1 MSEAEKTYKIIYG
14 DYHKDGIPHVVDKT
28 FNNLQDAKSLFE
40 RLDVRTRFEGFRN
53 DQDET
58 VLSCFAELGVI
69 GENGLLETLD
79 YKRWPEK
86 DYLETPECK
95 GLPEGWVWSDLA
107 ARRIAGSDLAYG
119 LAERMVGN
127 PDAKIDDLIQEQAA
141 PAMDRAELF
150 EWAMADVANLAAV
163 EDVFDNAG
171 YTEEPFE
178 SFTGLIEGAYRQTSR
193 AELENC
199 IDQIQKAA
207 LYLKSSEVFSPSNEV
222 ERMALSPAL
231 IREINGFDCSEQAY
245 RFDDLI
251 ESFDFQ
257 MEHASDILPDTPR
270 LDIARTMDEARTKD
284 GDFILQEES
293 KEAVSLKDEGR
304 DSMAASKAIA
314 REGER
319 TMPSMGK
326 EVR

>member
-1 MSEAEKTYKIIYG
+1 
-14 DYHKDGIPHVVDKT
+14 
-28 FNNLQDAKSLFE
+28 
-40 RLDVRTRFEGFRN
+40 
-53 DQDET
+53 
-58 VLSCFAELGVI
+58 
-69 GENGLLETLD
+69 
-79 YKRWPEK
+79 
-86 DYLETPECK
+86 
-95 GLPEGWVWSDLA
+95 
-107 ARRIAGSDLAYG
+107 
-119 LAERMVGN
+119 
-127 PDAKIDDLIQEQAA
+127 
-141 PAMDRAELF
+141 
-150 EWAMADVANLAAV
+150 
-163 EDVFDNAG
+163 
-171 YTEEPFE
+171 
-178 SFTGLIEGAYRQTSR
+178 
-193 AELENC
+193 
-199 IDQIQKAA
+199 
-207 LYLKSSEVFSPSNEV
+207 
-222 ERMALSPAL
+222 MALSPAL